1 MAVKSAERGMAVVR
15 NRVIVAASALFVVLV
30 LWALAAF
37 VPAWINSQP
46 RSAPDDEF
54 GSVDIYHV
62 DDEGSLHPAAT
73 GLAAEVWETFV
84 RVTTPEFA
92 GAVVNT
98 YRVSDSPDSDT
109 LAYVQQNFEPEYW
122 TLAANLATS
131 EDRTQ
136 LIATLVHEYAHI
148 LSLASSEV
156 VPRVHPCAT
165 LSLTEGCAT
174 ETSVIWAFDERFWQG
189 YGEDA
194 PTPDNAD
201 ADLAWDFYQAHED
214 EFVSDYAATNVVED
228 FAESFMT
235 WVIEDDSA
243 GDSVAASKLA
253 FFTDYPD
260 YVAIRDR
267 IRAEFTDELGL
278 AQ

>member
-1 MAVKSAERGMAVVR
+1 MVR

-37 VPAWINSQP
+37 VPAWVNSQP
-46 RSAPDDEF
+46 RSSPDEEF
-54 GSVDIYHV
+54 GTVDIYHV
-62 DDEGSLHPAAT
+62 ENDGSLRPAAS

-92 GAVVNT
+92 GTVMTN
-98 YRVSDSPDSDT
+98 YWVSDAPDSDT
-109 LAYVQQNFEPEYW
+109 LAYVQQDFEPEHW

-148 LSLASSEV
+148 LSLATTEV
-156 VPRVHPCAT
+156 APRAGSCET
-165 LSLTEGCAT
+165 LSVIEGCANDA
-174 ETSVIWAFDERFWQG
+174 SMIWAFDQRFWQG

-194 PTPDNAD
+194 PSPDSDD
-201 ADLAWDFYQAHED
+201 ADLAWDFYQSHED
-214 EFVSDYAATNVVED
+214 DFVSDYAATNVIED

-235 WVIEDDSA
+235 WVIEDDAA
-243 GDSVAASKLA
+243 GESVAASKLA
-253 FFTDYPD
+253 FFGEYPEL
-260 YVAIRDR
+260 VAIRDR
-267 IRAEFTDELGL
+267 IRGEFADELGL
-278 AQ
+278 AN